1 MRETIFDPVRRKRVA
16 LTPEEEVRQQLIQ
29 MLSCVKNYPISL
41 MTCEYSLLLNGNKY
55 RGDLVVHDRSGKPLL
70 LAECKA
76 PYVKIGKEVF
86 DQILTYNSSMGVKH
100 ILLTNGPDTYF
111 ASWSEE
117 LGKYEYKTEIPGY
130 HELSEK

>member
-70 LAECKA
+70 LAE
-76 PYVKIGKEVF
+76 
-86 DQILTYNSSMGVKH
+86 
-100 ILLTNGPDTYF
+100 
-111 ASWSEE
+111 
-117 LGKYEYKTEIPGY
+117 
-130 HELSEK
+130 